1 MSEGQENTTNETQ
14 ESQPIATEDANVDYK
29 SLYLDEV
36 QNAKKLR
43 KRAQDAEFSIEENTK
58 VRETQKVKQL
68 REQEK
73 FQELSENLQ
82 KQLDAV
88 TPYKERWETHEATR
102 RDALLSK
109 LPEEDREGLQTE
121 SLKTLEYIVSK

>member
-1 MSEGQENTTNETQ
+1 MSEGQENPTNETQ
-14 ESQPIATEDANVDYK
+14 ESQPSAQEDANVDYK

-82 KQLDAV
+82 KQLDDV
-88 TPYKERWETHEATR
+88 SPYKEKWESHESSR

-121 SLKTLEYIVSK
+121 SL